1 MRRANNSIQR
11 ILRIIATPF
20 ALAIIIVLVSVGQL
34 SVTTDVA
41 IGQVPQMAV
50 NQEMAVL
57 CAIMAL
63 AIGVAAFCKRHAKDR
78 DLKLEYTV
86 DNEDVEI

>member
-1 MRRANNSIQR
+1 
-11 ILRIIATPF
+11 
-20 ALAIIIVLVSVGQL
+20 
-34 SVTTDVA
+34 
-41 IGQVPQMAV
+41 MAV